1 MAGCAGRTPD
11 PNVPLP
17 SQTETES
24 PETLPDISSEEA
36 QKAQS
41 TFEDLCKQLFTDQ
54 VTQSYLTLHYTLK
67 DPAAYG
73 ITDYDISFGDFSRE
87 AMEQA
92 HKEQENLYQ
101 QINSIDPALLL
112 DNQKLTYRILMKSLE
127 YEQEA
132 QGLELYYEPLVPSSG
147 IQSQLPVLLTE
158 YAFYDKE
165 DVEHYLTLLS
175 DIDRYFCSLGEE
187 ACPEKLCG
195 IAQTE

>member
-1 MAGCAGRTPD
+1 MTHKKRRIPAAVLALFLVLGILAGCAGRTPD

-67 DPAAYG
+67 DPDAYG

-132 QGLELYYEPLVPSSG
+132 QGLELYY
-147 IQSQLPVLLTE
+147 
-158 YAFYDKE
+158 
-165 DVEHYLTLLS
+165 
-175 DIDRYFCSLGEE
+175 
-187 ACPEKLCG
+187 
-195 IAQTE
+195 

>member
-1 MAGCAGRTPD
+1 MTHKKRRIPAAVLALFLVLGILAGCAGRTPD

-24 PETLPDISSEEA
+24 PETLPDIS
-36 QKAQS
+36 
-41 TFEDLCKQLFTDQ
+41 FEDLCKQLFTDQ

-101 QINSIDPALLL
+101 QINSIDPALL
-112 DNQKLTYRILMKSLE
+112 
-127 YEQEA
+127 
-132 QGLELYYEPLVPSSG
+132 
-147 IQSQLPVLLTE
+147 
-158 YAFYDKE
+158 
-165 DVEHYLTLLS
+165 
-175 DIDRYFCSLGEE
+175 
-187 ACPEKLCG
+187 
-195 IAQTE
+195 